1 MANLAAAASFTYHVT
16 AAAAAADADE
26 SESLKEAHS
35 RKGRTS
41 KETTIWLS
49 NTTSDTHTHTL

>member
-16 AAAAAADADE
+16 AAAAAAAAADE

-35 RKGRTS
+35 RKG
-41 KETTIWLS
+41 KDKQGNDNLVVEH
-49 NTTSDTHTHTL
+49 DK